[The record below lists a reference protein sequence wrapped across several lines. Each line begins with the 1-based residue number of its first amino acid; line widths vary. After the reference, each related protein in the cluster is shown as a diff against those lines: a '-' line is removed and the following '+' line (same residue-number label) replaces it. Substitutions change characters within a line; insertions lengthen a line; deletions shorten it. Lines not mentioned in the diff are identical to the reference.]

1 MAAIRYAVPP
11 LGHTASEHSE
21 VAVTHRRSGF
31 TLVEALVAVV
41 VVGVGIVA
49 LVSASSSV
57 TRMIGRGKMETRA
70 AMAASGRLEVLRSA
84 ADATSPR
91 CADPAFTSGGPIILG
106 GVAEKWEVA
115 PTGKVR
121 PVRVTV
127 TYLTVGGLRTASLET
142 RITC

>member
-1 MAAIRYAVPP
+1 MKH
-11 LGHTASEHSE
+11 G
-21 VAVTHRRSGF
+21 RSGF

-49 LVSASSSV
+49 LMSASSSV

-70 AMAASGRLEVLRSA
+70 ALAASRRVEVLRA
-84 ADATSPR
+84 AAEAGSPR
-91 CADPAFTSGGPIILG
+91 CADPAFTSGGPVVVG

-115 PTGKVR
+115 ASGNVR
-121 PVRVTV
+121 PVRVIV
-127 TYLTVGGLRTASLET
+127 TYLTVRGLRTASLET